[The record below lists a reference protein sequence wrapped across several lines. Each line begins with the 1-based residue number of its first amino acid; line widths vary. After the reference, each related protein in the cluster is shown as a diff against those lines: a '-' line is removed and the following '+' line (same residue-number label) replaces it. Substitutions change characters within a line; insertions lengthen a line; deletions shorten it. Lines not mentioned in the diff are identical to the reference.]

1 MSGLLLLALVSIRPV
16 NTSNLDLHIG
26 TVAPLDLVAPLSLKF
41 ESEILTTQ
49 AREAAAGAVLPA
61 YIPTDPGIARK
72 QVDALRNAV
81 TFISTTRA
89 DTFASF
95 EQKLEDLALL
105 DAAFTREFAEKV
117 LLLSDEEWQ
126 AVMNEAILVLQQ
138 VMRTTI
144 REGQEEDAL
153 RSIPTLVSFALP
165 EDQVSTVA
173 ELAGL
178 YVAPNT
184 FFSEEL
190 TEERRQ
196 QARAAIPPIPR
207 NFVVGETVVR
217 SGKVLTDLDIEALQ
231 QLGLLVG
238 QNDPLTVFNAGV
250 VVVLSMAFILLFLYR
265 RPAFS
270 GDFRNI
276 FYASFFFLA
285 FLYVGRLLMIQGN
298 ALPYI
303 YPLAG
308 YGLLICALFG
318 PQPGMFFMLP
328 LSLLIAYGLPDAL
341 EVTVYFFLSGVFGVL
356 MLDRARR
363 VMAHMWAGLG
373 AGMAGAVT
381 ILSFHLLDPFTD
393 YNLLATFAGS
403 AILSGIGSGIIALL
417 FLFISAPLLDKVTII
432 QLTELSRPDH
442 PLLKFVLIHAPGT
455 YQHSLQV
462 ANLSEQAAEQI
473 GADAL
478 LTRIGALYHDV
489 GKALAPQYFIENQ
502 IPGAANPHENIDP
515 YESSTIIIRHVTD
528 GIDLAH
534 KHRLPNRIVDFI
546 AEHHGTTA
554 TRFQYAKAI
563 QAAGGDASKV
573 SLDDFRYPGPR
584 PRSRETALVMIA
596 DGCEARARAERP
608 KTEAEISV
616 MIKDVIDKRLSG
628 GQFDDTHLTMRDLH
642 LIHESFT
649 TTLRS
654 IYHPR
659 IAYPDIDEPSL
670 AKEETA
676 TLPPVVQMPVAPP
689 ALPQTIVDPLPAAP
703 LVEVTSAPTRPKRT
717 AKNKI
722 LNREL

>member
-1 MSGLLLLALVSIRPV
+1 MSGLLLLALVYIRPA

-26 TVAPLDLVAPLSLKF
+26 KVTPIDLVAPLSITF
-41 ESEILTTQ
+41 ESETLTAQ
-49 AREAAAGAVLPA
+49 ARTDAARVVLPA
-61 YIPTDPGIARK
+61 YLPTDPSIARQ
-72 QVDALRNAV
+72 QVDALRNAA
-81 TFISTTRA
+81 TFITTTRA

-105 DAAFTREFAEKV
+105 DAAFTREFAEKI
-117 LLLSDEEWQ
+117 LTLSDDQWQ

-144 REGQEEDAL
+144 REGQEEDAR

-165 EDQVSTVA
+165 EDQVPTVA
-173 ELAGL
+173 ELASL
-178 YVAPNT
+178 YVAPNS
-184 FFSEEL
+184 FFSEDL

-196 QARAAIPPIPR
+196 QVREAIEPIPR
-207 NFVVGETVVR
+207 TFVMGETVVR
-217 SGKVLTDLDIEALQ
+217 RGKVLTDVDIEALQ

-250 VVVLSMAFILLFLYR
+250 VVILLMAFILLFLYR

-285 FLYVGRLLMIQGN
+285 FLYVGRLTMLEGN

-328 LSLLIAYGLPDAL
+328 LSLLIAYGMQDAL

-373 AGMAGAVT
+373 AGVAGAVT
-381 ILSFHLLDPFTD
+381 ILTFHLLDPFT
-393 YNLLATFAGS
+393 NFNTLAVFAS
-403 AILSGIGSGIIALL
+403 SSVLSGIASGIIALL
-417 FLFISAPLLDKVTII
+417 LLFISAPLLDKITII

-442 PLLKFVLIHAPGT
+442 PLLKYLLINAPGT

-462 ANLSEQAAEQI
+462 ANLAEQAAEQI

-502 IPGAANPHENIDP
+502 IPGAGNPHENIEP
-515 YESSTIIIRHVTD
+515 YESSAIIIRHVTD

-534 KHRLPNRIVDFI
+534 KHRLPHRIVDFI

-554 TRFQYAKAI
+554 TRFQYSKAL
-563 QAAGGDASKV
+563 QAAGNDTTKV

-608 KTEAEISV
+608 QTEAD
-616 MIKDVIDKRLSG
+616 MRALIKDVIDKRLSG
-628 GQFDDTHLTMRDLH
+628 GQFDETNLTMRDLH
-642 LIHESFT
+642 IILESFT

-659 IAYPDIDEPSL
+659 IAYPETEEPSL
-670 AKEETA
+670 ATEEYETVGKPGMIQPIQLPIVPLPVA
-676 TLPPVVQMPVAPP
+676 LPPEPEPPP
-689 ALPQTIVDPLPAAP
+689 AA
-703 LVEVTSAPTRPKRT
+703 STRPQRAT
-717 AKNKI
+717 KNKI
-722 LNREL
+722 LDPHP